1 MPKTHNEIVACIA
14 TYVEAATG
22 GDPERLGSVL
32 HPQFRTGGRFEGAE
46 VWLTRDDALASAA
59 RQSGNPA
66 STWTLETL
74 EVDGS
79 IAVARISSPWQ
90 GRVFR
95 ETITLLHSDDRWRI
109 VFRAFDAD

>member
-1 MPKTHNEIVACIA
+1 MPKTHNEIVTCIT

-22 GDPERLGSVL
+22 CDPERLGSVL
-32 HPQFRTGGRFEGAE
+32 HPEFRTGGRFEGAE

-59 RQSGNPA
+59 RQSGNPV
-66 STWTLETL
+66 STWALETL

-79 IAVARISSPWQ
+79 VAMARISSPWQ

-95 ETITLLHSDDRWRI
+95 ETITLLHSDDQWRI
-109 VFRAFDAD
+109 VFKAFDAD